1 MFTSAVLML
10 SLAAANAVP
19 PSHASPPSHH
29 TSVAGPHHPSVHFST
44 GTLAPVCTNASWL
57 DRLFGKRDECSLV
70 DPQGTSAERAYYQAC
85 ARHGTTGLLDCHI
98 GYTFR
103 YVTAPERG
111 GGQFAACF
119 RGCAP
124 FLAEVQR
131 AEDAR
136 RSEQIPMVFGAVQAV
151 EERVLADIAA
161 EASGLEL
168 DASSAAVRRTDR
180 IVRELIRPGLI
191 YRDTTAPEIHT
202 IVGNMDDAR
211 ALGCAKHV
219 LTRHT
224 TFSRRLP

>member
-1 MFTSAVLML
+1 
-10 SLAAANAVP
+10 
-19 PSHASPPSHH
+19 
-29 TSVAGPHHPSVHFST
+29 
-44 GTLAPVCTNASWL
+44 
-57 DRLFGKRDECSLV
+57 
-70 DPQGTSAERAYYQAC
+70 
-85 ARHGTTGLLDCHI
+85 
-98 GYTFR
+98 
-103 YVTAPERG
+103 
-111 GGQFAACF
+111 
-119 RGCAP
+119 
-124 FLAEVQR
+124 
-131 AEDAR
+131 
-136 RSEQIPMVFGAVQAV
+136 MVFGAVQAV

-180 IVRELIRPGLI
+180 IVRDLIRPGLI